1 MKWFF
6 LSVIF
11 FFLFC
16 ALLLSARAHALL
28 AGKRVWYQ
36 AHAAH
41 CRRFFMLYWA
51 FRIVQHNDHACVIIK
66 LCDRCRHK
74 ASLDLLLRSS
84 MVYACMIL
92 PMELCAACRRAR
104 LLFVLLLLCVCVY
117 VMRSTVAVLLQNRHT
132 PNCTVVRLSRGG
144 CCCSRLCCLSNWN
157 FFSFRHNSP
166 KEARNAELID
176 KTGRHLPLFVASTY
190 LECNCGAQDTEPVI
204 NHKFCEDANHQRSNF
219 DSLSQPAVI
228 RMPTLFA
235 CTWFRSVSFVCLVFE
250 STCTR
255 KWLCVGAWQF
265 EKKNTANSNVQCTT
279 NCQW

>member
-16 ALLLSARAHALL
+16 ALLLSHGRMPYSLV
-28 AGKRVWYQ
+28 KEFWYQ

-66 LCDRCRHK
+66 LCDRCRQK

-92 PMELCAACRRAR
+92 PMELCAACRRACYSSFR
-104 LLFVLLLLCVCVY
+104 CCCCCCYRCCCVY

-132 PNCTVVRLSRGG
+132 VRLSR
-144 CCCSRLCCLSNWN
+144 CYCSRLCCLSNWN
-157 FFSFRHNSP
+157 FS
-166 KEARNAELID
+166 I
-176 KTGRHLPLFVASTY
+176 FVT
-190 LECNCGAQDTEPVI
+190 I
-204 NHKFCEDANHQRSNF
+204 NQR
-219 DSLSQPAVI
+219 
-228 RMPTLFA
+228 
-235 CTWFRSVSFVCLVFE
+235 
-250 STCTR
+250 
-255 KWLCVGAWQF
+255 
-265 EKKNTANSNVQCTT
+265 KKKRRT
-279 NCQW
+279 NR